1 MLQFHLKTVH
11 FILKFE
17 GICATIVKTLS
28 RVVAKQK
35 GEKKMDN
42 KININEAAHRVA
54 DFHLL
59 SRLSHETS
67 IDGNYQAYYHED
79 RLYSVKNMKSGIVS
93 LVYANSP
100 HDAIRR
106 CKEHVEGA

>member
-1 MLQFHLKTVH
+1 
-11 FILKFE
+11 
-17 GICATIVKTLS
+17 
-28 RVVAKQK
+28 
-35 GEKKMDN
+35 MDN

-59 SRLSHETS
+59 SRLSHKTS

-106 CKEHVEGA
+106 CKEHIEGAWLRMTTQEAIKRMVPTLCRSFRNLLK